1 MTSTRVKSTGTWI
14 PLKGIDIM
22 DSAPNKSKLTLVV
35 GATDNPERYAYRAA
49 ELLQAKGVPLIPIG
63 IKKGLIFGEEILD
76 LRQKPTLRGLHT
88 ITLYLGPQNQSKWID
103 YLIGLKPK
111 RIIFNPGT
119 ENPLFFQRA
128 KSVGIEALEACTLVM
143 LTTGQF

>member
-1 MTSTRVKSTGTWI
+1 
-14 PLKGIDIM
+14 M

-49 ELLQAKGVPLIPIG
+49 DLLQAKGIPMIPIG
-63 IKKGLIFGEEILD
+63 IKKGVVFGEEILD
-76 LRQKPTLRGLHT
+76 LRQKPVLAGIHT
-88 ITLYLGPQNQSKWID
+88 ITLYLGPSNQVEWMD
-103 YLIGLKPK
+103 YLIGLEPK

-119 ENPLFFQRA
+119 ENFDFFSKA
-128 KSVGIEALEACTLVM
+128 KVSGIEALEACTLVM

>member
-1 MTSTRVKSTGTWI
+1 
-14 PLKGIDIM
+14 M
-22 DSAPNKSKLTLVV
+22 DSAPNKEKLTLIV

-49 ELLQAKGVPLIPIG
+49 ELLQSKGLPFIPIG
-63 IKKGLIFGEEILD
+63 IKKGMVFGKEIVD
-76 LRQKPTLRGLHT
+76 LRQKPILAGIHT
-88 ITLYLGPQNQSKWID
+88 ITLYLGLQNQGEWVD

-119 ENPLFFQRA
+119 ENLEFFSKA
-128 KSVGIEALEACTLVM
+128 KAAGIEVLEACTLVI